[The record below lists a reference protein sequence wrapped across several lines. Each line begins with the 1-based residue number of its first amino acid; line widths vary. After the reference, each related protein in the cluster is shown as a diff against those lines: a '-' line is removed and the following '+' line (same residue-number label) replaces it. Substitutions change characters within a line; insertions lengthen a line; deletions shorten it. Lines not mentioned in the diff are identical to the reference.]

1 MSERVKEMVDLMESR
16 YHQEILKKRRE
27 KHLSSKR
34 RGRYLDNFSV
44 KLKEPDYVQLQV
56 CILHVFLV
64 LCQVQTVFQIR
75 IIMCVTSAHRPSQQ
89 VTMGL

>member
-44 KLKEPDYVQLQV
+44 KLKKPDYVQLQV
-56 CILHVFLV
+56 
-64 LCQVQTVFQIR
+64 
-75 IIMCVTSAHRPSQQ
+75 
-89 VTMGL
+89 